1 MQYSIKLEES
11 DEGGYTAQCLEL
23 PSAISEGDT
32 KEEALN
38 NIKETI
44 LLVLEVMQE
53 QAQAYTEVFKVE
65 VASA

>member
-11 DEGGYTAQCLEL
+11 DEGGYTGQCLEL

-38 NIKETI
+38 NIKEAI

>member
-32 KEEALN
+32 KKEALN